1 MLKLLLALLIVFFAT
16 GCSSRTISKEA
27 VEQARVAI
35 EFGDFSRG
43 SLLLVMGCDD
53 LHEQSVHL
61 LHMVNYRHQNDLLG
75 MVRAWTEIYT
85 IEASEDFVKIA
96 AYELLSAA
104 LRNEP
109 REDWQ

>member
-16 GCSSRTISKEA
+16 GCGRTISKEA

-75 MVRAWTEIYT
+75 MVHAWTEIYT
-85 IEASEDFVKIA
+85 IEASEDFVKDA
-96 AYELLSAA
+96 AYELLSVA
-104 LRNEP
+104 LDNVTIVEG
-109 REDWQ
+109 Q